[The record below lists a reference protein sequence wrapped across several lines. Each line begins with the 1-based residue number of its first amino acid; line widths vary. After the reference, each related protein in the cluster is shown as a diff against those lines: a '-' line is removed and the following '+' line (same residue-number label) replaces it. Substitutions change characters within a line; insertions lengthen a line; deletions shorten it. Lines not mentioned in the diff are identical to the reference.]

1 MPKFLIIC
9 QFGFILE
16 HYSAES
22 VRTVNIRRKLRITFI
37 CWTALHWCTV
47 ALRLFECCLVRCK

>member
-1 MPKFLIIC
+1 
-9 QFGFILE
+9 LE